1 MQGKEK
7 NTFLKT
13 NDTLFH
19 YSSDMLIIGTALLI
33 CGIYINGINALWH
46 AVVCMAVSV
55 LSEYVCFHIFL
66 KKQTLGDLSA
76 LATGLIISL
85 LLPAAAPLWLSAMAA
100 SFSIFAVKLPFGG
113 ARYSPFVP
121 AAAGICFVSLSFPKE
136 MFTYAAEQSIGM
148 FSTEEGFVAGT
159 TLLDILS
166 SGKSVSLNTF
176 GRIALFSGT
185 YPGAIGTTSLLMMIA
200 AMLYLFVRRPGRLY
214 STVGFIGACI
224 AFSVLFPRVNSSL
237 VSSAVLELSAGSLL
251 FTAVLLINDP
261 VTSPRQPDKALIY
274 GAAAG
279 VLCMLLRHFAKIEDT
294 ACFAVILIN
303 ALWPAIVRHDFH
315 TIREKKIPSKNRKA
329 KKEVAS
335 DG

>member
-19 YSSDMLIIGTALLI
+19 YSSDMLIIGTALLL
-33 CGIYINGINALWH
+33 CGTYLNGVNALLH
-46 AVVCMAVSV
+46 ALVCITVSV

-76 LATGLIISL
+76 VSTGLIISL
-85 LLPAAAPLWLSAMAA
+85 LLPAAAPLWLSAMASA
-100 SFSIFAVKLPFGG
+100 FSVFAVKLPFGG

-121 AAAGICFVSLSFPKE
+121 AAAGVCFVSLSFPQY
-136 MFTYAAEQSIGM
+136 MFTYAAEQSMGL
-148 FSTEEGFVAGT
+148 FSTEDGFVAGT

-176 GRIALFSGT
+176 GRIALLSGS
-185 YPGAIGTTSLLMMIA
+185 YPGAIGTTSVLMMAA

-214 STVGFIGACI
+214 STFGFIGACI
-224 AFSVLFPRVNSSL
+224 AFSVLFPRVGSSL
-237 VSSAVLELSAGSLL
+237 LSSAVLELSAGSLL

-261 VTSPRQPDKALIY
+261 VTSPREPDKALIY

-279 VLCMLLRHFAKIEDT
+279 VICMLLRHFAKIEDT
-294 ACFAVILIN
+294 ACFSVLLIN
-303 ALWPAIVRHDFH
+303 ALWPAVVRKDFR
-315 TIREKKIPSKNRKA
+315 TVRQKKIPSKNRRV
-329 KKEVAS
+329 KKEVSS